1 MDFVF
6 RSRERLCKCIA
17 AVLCIAFITP
27 FQAIANARLLA
38 QMNAAPQQ
46 QVLDADSLPEIP
58 RDIPSKLPGD
68 RVHITLDESGE
79 AVASD
84 SISIADL
91 SADTVMVSQA
101 DSIAEALLAER
112 IRHVNDSIRQDSI
125 DRVTYGK
132 IREFNPDPT
141 RAVWLSVLFPGLGQ
155 IYNRRYWKLPI
166 IVGGYA
172 GLAYATSWNNQ
183 MLQDYAQAYRDITDD
198 DPNTN
203 SYMDFYASTVTEADL
218 DMEWLESTLQ
228 SKRNYYRRYRDLCI
242 ILMVG
247 VYVICII
254 DAYVDASLAN
264 FNVSPNLSMN
274 VKFRPTLLD
283 NGPANRWPAIGGS
296 LCFEF

>member
-1 MDFVF
+1 M
-6 RSRERLCKCIA
+6 SKERLCKCIA

-27 FQAIANARLLA
+27 FQAIADARLLA
-38 QMNAAPQQ
+38 QMDSVSRQAEL
-46 QVLDADSLPEIP
+46 VADSIPELPHDLP
-58 RDIPSKLPGD
+58 ARLPGD
-68 RVHITLDESGE
+68 RVHISLDETGE

-91 SADTVMVSQA
+91 STDTVTVSQA
-101 DSIAEALLAER
+101 DSIAEAMLAER
-112 IRHVNDSIRQDSI
+112 IKFVNDSIRQDSI

-198 DPNTN
+198 DPDTH
-203 SYMDFYASTVTEADL
+203 SYMDFYASTVTEDDL

-228 SKRNYYRRYRDLCI
+228 SRRNYYRRYRDLCI

-264 FNVSPNLSMN
+264 FNVTPNLSMN
-274 VKFRPTLLD
+274 VKFRPTLLS
-283 NGPANRWPAIGGS
+283 NGPGYRWPALGGS
-296 LCFEF
+296 LYIEF

>member
-1 MDFVF
+1 
-6 RSRERLCKCIA
+6 
-17 AVLCIAFITP
+17 
-27 FQAIANARLLA
+27 
-38 QMNAAPQQ
+38 
-46 QVLDADSLPEIP
+46 
-58 RDIPSKLPGD
+58 
-68 RVHITLDESGE
+68 
-79 AVASD
+79 
-84 SISIADL
+84 
-91 SADTVMVSQA
+91 
-101 DSIAEALLAER
+101 
-112 IRHVNDSIRQDSI
+112 
-125 DRVTYGK
+125 
-132 IREFNPDPT
+132 
-141 RAVWLSVLFPGLGQ
+141 
-155 IYNRRYWKLPI
+155 
-166 IVGGYA
+166 
-172 GLAYATSWNNQ
+172 

-228 SKRNYYRRYRDLCI
+228 SRRNYYRRYRDLCI

>member
-27 FQAIANARLLA
+27 FQAIADARLLA

-172 GLAYATSWNNQ
+172 GLAYAPRLRTS
-183 MLQDYAQAYRDITDD
+183 LPRH
-198 DPNTN
+198 
-203 SYMDFYASTVTEADL
+203 
-218 DMEWLESTLQ
+218 
-228 SKRNYYRRYRDLCI
+228 YRR
-242 ILMVG
+242 
-247 VYVICII
+247 
-254 DAYVDASLAN
+254 
-264 FNVSPNLSMN
+264 
-274 VKFRPTLLD
+274 
-283 NGPANRWPAIGGS
+283 
-296 LCFEF
+296 